1 MTTSTQLKPL
11 SPFARPA
18 FTARGTCSVCG
29 LTDVVGTPN
38 RVYRH
43 GGSAASYD
51 SHQDDSM
58 SCALCTMQGRA

>member
-1 MTTSTQLKPL
+1 MSTSTVRPL
-11 SPFARPA
+11 SQHARPA
-18 FTARGTCSVCG
+18 FTTRGTCSVCG

-43 GGSAASYD
+43 GDVAVSYD

-58 SCALCTMQGRA
+58 SCALCTMTGRA